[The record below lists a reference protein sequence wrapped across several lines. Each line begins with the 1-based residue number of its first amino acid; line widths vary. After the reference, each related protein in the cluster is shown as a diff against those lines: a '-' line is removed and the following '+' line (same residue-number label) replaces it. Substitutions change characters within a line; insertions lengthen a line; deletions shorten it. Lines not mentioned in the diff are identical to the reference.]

1 VWGLD
6 LTLLAFIGVTFVVA
20 MSGAVFKPGDWY
32 ESLDRPDWRPPNW
45 AFPIVWTILYA
56 MMAVAAWLVW
66 HAAGGLAGAPLAFGL
81 FALQLLFNGAWSWL
95 FFGLK
100 RPDLALI
107 DTAFMWLAI
116 LANALAFHA
125 IRPEAGWLLAPYLLW
140 VTIAFAL
147 NLSILRRNP
156 QYSGR
161 RA

>member
-1 VWGLD
+1 MWGLD

-45 AFPIVWTILYA
+45 AFPIVWTALYA
-56 MMAVAAWLVW
+56 MMAVAGWLVW
-66 HAAGGLAGAPLAFGL
+66 HTAGGLMGAPLAFGL
-81 FALQLLFNGAWSWL
+81 FALQLVFNGAWSWL

-107 DTAFMWLAI
+107 DTACMWLAI

-161 RA
+161 QA

>member
-1 VWGLD
+1 MWGLD
-6 LTLLAFIGVTFVVA
+6 LSLLAFIGVTFAVA
-20 MSGAVFKPGDWY
+20 MSGAVFKPGEWY
-32 ESLDRPDWRPPNW
+32 ETLDRPDWRPPNW
-45 AFPIVWTILYA
+45 AFPVVWSILYA
-56 MMAVAAWLVW
+56 MIAVAGWLAW
-66 HAAGGLAGAPLAFGL
+66 HAAGGLAGAPVAFAL
-81 FALQLLFNGAWSWL
+81 YALQLLLNGAWSWL
-95 FFGLK
+95 FFGMR

-107 DTAFMWLAI
+107 DTAFMWVAI
-116 LANALAFHA
+116 LANAVAFHA

>member
-1 VWGLD
+1 MWGLD
-6 LTLLAFIGVTFVVA
+6 LTLLAFIGVTFLVA

-32 ESLDRPDWRPPNW
+32 ETLDRPDWRPPNW

-56 MMAVAAWLVW
+56 MMAVAGWLVW
-66 HAAGGLAGAPLAFGL
+66 RAAGGLMGAPLAFGL
-81 FALQLLFNGAWSWL
+81 YALQLLLNGAWSWL
-95 FFGLK
+95 FFGLR

-125 IRPEAGWLLAPYLLW
+125 IRPEAGWLLAPYLVW

>member
-1 VWGLD
+1 MWGLD
-6 LTLLAFIGVTFVVA
+6 LTLLAFIAVTFAVA
-20 MSGAVFKPGDWY
+20 MSGAVFKPGAWY
-32 ESLDRPDWRPPNW
+32 ETLDRPDWRPPNW

-56 MMAVAAWLVW
+56 MMAVAGWLVW
-66 HAAGGLAGAPLAFGL
+66 HAAGGLSGAPVAFGL

-107 DTAFMWLAI
+107 DTALMWVAI
-116 LANALAFHA
+116 LANAVAFHA

-156 QYSGR
+156 QYSGW